1 MPGAPYSSS
10 PPHVRNPGAPFSSPP
25 PAPPQLENC
34 DPYAG
39 YQGFCGA
46 AAVDGTTQQ
55 TADTHSAAY
64 VNNNVVRVA
73 PDEAAAQLPLQASGA
88 LAHLSLVK
96 AQILMLNIV
105 YKNEGSKQ
113 VIPRAIAYMI
123 WHQLK
128 SSKPSFVTLL
138 SGMQLRQMRQ
148 PMANQPW
155 QLIYGPW
162 PSAWRLS
169 PGALPA
175 SSLRR
180 AMLTATCSM
189 PILAGTPLPRDQ
201 TWGLPGGQ
209 PGARRRCQMSTPAAF
224 LQPKAVQV
232 NSKL

>member
-1 MPGAPYSSS
+1 MHNLCRWVVNHLKRVPLFLRSGWGHDLCDPYPPSGVYQHEGEPQGHPAPNHVMPGAPCSSS
-10 PPHVRNPGAPFSSPP
+10 PPHIRNPGAPFSSPP

-34 DPYAG
+34 DPFAG
-39 YQGFCGA
+39 YGFRGA
-46 AAVDGTTQQ
+46 ATVDGTTHQ
-55 TADTHSAAY
+55 TADAHSAAY
-64 VNNNVVRVA
+64 MNNNVVRVA

-88 LAHLSLVK
+88 LAHLSLIK

-113 VIPRAIAYMI
+113 LIPRAVAYMI

-128 SSKPSFVTLL
+128 CSKPSFVTLL

-148 PMANQPW
+148 ATAHRPW

-175 SSLRR
+175 
-180 AMLTATCSM
+180 
-189 PILAGTPLPRDQ
+189 
-201 TWGLPGGQ
+201 
-209 PGARRRCQMSTPAAF
+209 
-224 LQPKAVQV
+224 
-232 NSKL
+232 